1 MVTVAAS
8 SGSMTDA
15 SSTITFI
22 PGESATGLADS
33 TLSWVLSDTAVRV
46 SGGVF
51 SLQACPCCWDVFCFD
66 PRFRLF
72 PFFPFFG
79 GGSHGDGGG
88 VSRLLTA
95 VTGGSSAVHTSS
107 LGEYEKVYKEP
118 AFSPGYVYR
127 DELQAIQLCAC
138 VEGRGSLVPKLH
150 AVV

>member
-8 SGSMTDA
+8 PASLTDA
-15 SSTITFI
+15 SSTFI
-22 PGESATGLADS
+22 PGESTTGLADS
-33 TLSWVLSDTAVRV
+33 TLSCVLSDTAVRV

-107 LGEYEKVYKEP
+107 LGEYEKV
-118 AFSPGYVYR
+118 
-127 DELQAIQLCAC
+127 
-138 VEGRGSLVPKLH
+138 
-150 AVV
+150 

>member
-1 MVTVAAS
+1 MVMVAAS
-8 SGSMTDA
+8 P
-15 SSTITFI
+15 SSPADVSPSIAFI

-33 TLSWVLSDTAVRV
+33 TLSWVLSDTAGRV

-66 PRFRLF
+66 PLFSLF

-107 LGEYEKVYKEP
+107 LGEYENVYKGP
-118 AFSPGYVYR
+118 AFSPGFVFR
-127 DELQAIQLCAC
+127 DELQAIQLCAR
-138 VEGRGSLVPKLH
+138 EG
-150 AVV
+150 